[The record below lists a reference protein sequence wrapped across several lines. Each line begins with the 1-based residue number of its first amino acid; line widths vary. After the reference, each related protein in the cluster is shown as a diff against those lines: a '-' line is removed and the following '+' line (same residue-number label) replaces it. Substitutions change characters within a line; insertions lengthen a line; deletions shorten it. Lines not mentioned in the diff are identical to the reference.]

1 MAKFVYM
8 PLLAIVLASSIAATA
23 APLELVAALM
33 HDAHVNGCAKSAG
46 KPARAY
52 VAQAFDLRNVTLRT
66 GERMTVAVATDFCLM
81 LGQSTRIFIYERT
94 AGGYRRVLDDVT
106 MPSAANVSSDGTVM
120 LPTHESM
127 DVIFEA
133 TYVWNGTT
141 YAFSGPQSHRYDVAL
156 GQRRPYEVQVR
167 FAPGTWATTL
177 SGSVAYNFGDGYV
190 FEARAG
196 QRLTIEL
203 TGHTGRH
210 PFISL
215 YYGSETSSLAELF
228 DTDRWSGELRK
239 TGAYHL
245 FISGKSESD
254 ETRLSTYA
262 LRLAIR

>member
-1 MAKFVYM
+1 MYL
-8 PLLAIVLASSIAATA
+8 PLLAVALVSSLVATA
-23 APLELVAALM
+23 APRELVAALM
-33 HDAHVNGCAKSAG
+33 RDAHVNECANSAG

-52 VAQAFDLRNVTLRT
+52 VASAFDLRNVTLRT
-66 GERMTVAVATDFCLM
+66 SERMTVAVATDFCLM

-94 AGGYRRVLDDVT
+94 AGGYRRVLDNLT
-106 MPSAANVSSDGTVM
+106 IPSAANVSSDGTVM

-156 GQRRPYEVQVR
+156 GERRPYETPVR
-167 FAPGTWATTL
+167 FAPGTSATTL
-177 SGSVAYNFGDGYV
+177 SGSVAHTFGDDYV

-203 TGHTGRH
+203 TRHTGRH

-215 YYGSETSSLAELF
+215 YYGSGISSLAELS
-228 DTDRWSGELRK
+228 DTDRWSGELPR

-245 FISGKSESD
+245 LISGSSESD
-254 ETRLSTYA
+254 ETRLSTYEM
-262 LRLAIR
+262 RLTIR